1 MRIIDI
7 EEAKTKLSQLVAE
20 AAEGEPFVIAVDGK
34 PLVKVVAADAR
45 PAKTARRLGFMTGQ
59 FTIPEDFDRIGA
71 VEIEKMF
78 DRSG

>member
-20 AAEGEPFVIAVDGK
+20 AAEGEPFVIAVAGK

-45 PAKTARRLGFMTGQ
+45 PAETARRLGFMEGG
-59 FTIPEDFDRIGA
+59 FSIPEDFDRIGA
-71 VEIEKMF
+71 AEIEGVF
-78 DRSG
+78 DLGE